1 MLGVIPTAV
10 SIYAGKVQ
18 VMSIMDGFETSR
30 MLDGAAAEANHR
42 IANNLA
48 LIAGLIRFQTTRIS
62 PDPLLPA
69 QDVRDWLQQ
78 MSMRIDA
85 VGRLHR
91 LLTNGNGHATVD
103 LVAYV
108 NEVADA
114 AKLALS
120 WEEQTEIL
128 LDLDPDCTISSQ
140 QATAVGL
147 VIGEAITNAIK
158 YSHPGGVPGKI
169 KIMCRRNKG
178 GGMVIEVSDDGVGL
192 PESFDPNTAES
203 TGMTLMRNL
212 SRQLNARLE
221 FERRPIGL
229 CVRLE
234 LPPSP

>member
-18 VMSIMDGFETSR
+18 VMSIMDKSQPRSR
-30 MLDGAAAEANHR
+30 WEKKEANHR

-48 LIAGLIRFQTTRIS
+48 LIAGFIRFQTTKIS
-62 PDPLLPA
+62 PNPLLPA

-91 LLTNGNGHATVD
+91 LLTNGNGHTTVD

-114 AKLALS
+114 AKLAFS
-120 WEEQTEIL
+120 WEEQLKSCLTSIPTARSRHSRQPL
-128 LDLDPDCTISSQ
+128 SGWSS
-140 QATAVGL
+140 ASHNA
-147 VIGEAITNAIK
+147 NAIK

-178 GGMVIEVSDDGVGL
+178 GGLVIEVSDDGVGL